1 MCLHDLIYLVHFFDV
16 LYVLY
21 DLFYMMHFLW
31 WVYIIYFILCTVF
44 FDGFTRYILFGAF
57 FRWVY
62 MIYFIWCIYSMCLHD
77 LFYLMHFFDGF
88 TWFIWHDA
96 FSSMGLHDIFYLMH
110 FFDGFTWFIL
120 FKFMHLVD
128 GFKFPALL
136 LRWFYMLVRVFSNIL
151 NHLDRH
157 QPNKYFRSFL
167 GRPPHHY

>member
-1 MCLHDLIYLVHFFDV
+1 MVFIWFILHDAFSLMGLHNI
-16 LYVLY
+16 
-21 DLFYMMHFLW
+21 FYFMHF
-31 WVYIIYFILCTVF
+31 C
-44 FDGFTRYILFGAF
+44 DGFTWFILFGAF

-62 MIYFIWCIYSMCLHD
+62 MIYFIWCVYSMCLHD

-96 FSSMGLHDIFYLMH
+96 LSSMGLHDIFYLMH

-136 LRWFYMLVRVFSNIL
+136 LRWFCMLVRAFLTFKIISIGTNRISIFVVSSDAHHTIINIM
-151 NHLDRH
+151 
-157 QPNKYFRSFL
+157 
-167 GRPPHHY
+167 